1 MPKQDA
7 AYPGSF
13 DPITNGHVNI
23 VERVGDRF
31 DKIYV
36 IVMNNPQKK
45 NIFFFPFRA
54 CRNGEE
60 RFWAYANVVV
70 DVYDGY

>member
-36 IVMNNPQKK
+36 CYEQPSEKIS
-45 NIFFFPFRA
+45 FFPFRA

-60 RFWAYANVVV
+60 RF
-70 DVYDGY
+70 

>member
-36 IVMNNPQKK
+36 IVMNNPQK
-45 NIFFFPFRA
+45 NIFFPFRA

-60 RFWAYANVVV
+60 RF
-70 DVYDGY
+70 